1 MACDPPGDR
10 PAALHSAVVL
20 VRNKKKLVRNRLE
33 TGNWNDGVNEKHQRE
48 KLVRLDYQ
56 LTGSHVGSQKGG
68 GRGRAGRAC
77 SMPLGQA
84 GQWAGLDLGVVSLE
98 GRTWGLG
105 A

>member
-33 TGNWNDGVNEKHQRE
+33 TGNWNDGVKEKHQRE

-56 LTGSHVGSQKGG
+56 LTVH
-68 GRGRAGRAC
+68 
-77 SMPLGQA
+77 
-84 GQWAGLDLGVVSLE
+84 
-98 GRTWGLG
+98 TWGARKEEG
-105 A
+105 EDAR